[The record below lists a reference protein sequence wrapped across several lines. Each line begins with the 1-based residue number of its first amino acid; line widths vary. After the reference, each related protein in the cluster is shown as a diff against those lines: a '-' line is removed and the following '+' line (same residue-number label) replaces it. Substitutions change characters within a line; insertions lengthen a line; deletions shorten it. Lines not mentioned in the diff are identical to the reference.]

1 MSAVRWLFTF
11 VVAALS
17 QAAPAQA
24 PFSNT
29 GVAFLERHCV
39 ACHGKDKQKADLTL
53 HQYRDEASLLKSRK
67 KWKHILEAVQNA
79 EMPPDDKPQPT
90 ADERKAFLESAR
102 AVFVNFDKNA
112 KPDPGRV
119 TLRRLNRAEYN
130 NTVKDLIGMDL
141 QPANDFPSDD
151 VGHGFDHIG
160 DVLTVS
166 PVLME
171 QFLDAAQEI
180 AEQAIPLEPIKPTAR
195 GQGGKYLEPASKN
208 VPMRGKFRFFT
219 PGKSPVES
227 GPLHTPFPAEPTGSY
242 TLKARVYAESPDGK
256 PVKVSLLVSGSKL
269 ANPDAEATLAL
280 AGADKLPQTKRAKLL
295 KVVEV
300 TARDEKQAQTIEV
313 TLPPTVGV
321 ERLGLAIVRE
331 PGTSE
336 NPTVFVQS
344 LNSEGPLDTRTPFV
358 RRWVP
363 APNAK
368 PKPQLL
374 REVVAMFLPR
384 AWRRPTTPDE
394 VERIARLGD
403 AVLQRGEPVE
413 AGLRQSLI
421 AILSSPK
428 FLFRMELDDFPEH
441 LDPHPINEF
450 QLATRLS
457 YFLWATCPDD
467 QLLALAQNR
476 QLTANLDAQVRRMLK
491 DPRAE
496 TLVDNFAMQW
506 LQLRRLTQHQADEGV
521 FRRWRP
527 TLKNSMLQETRLF
540 LAEIVREDR
549 SILDMID
556 ADFTYVDRRLA
567 EVYDLKSV
575 GGFDGGDFKRVS
587 LAGTPRG
594 GLLTHA
600 SVLTVTS
607 NPTRTS
613 PVKRGKWILEQLLGD
628 PPPPPP
634 PNVPSLDDKNRKE
647 LSGSFRQKLEQ
658 HRADPACANCH
669 AKMDTMGFAM
679 ENFNA
684 IGQWRDQNEQGQPV
698 EVGGKVSGL
707 ELKTLQDL
715 KNLLK
720 DRKTEFSR
728 CVTEKMLIYA
738 LGRGLEYYDERTVDR
753 IQAQLAQGNYK
764 FSALVS
770 AIVKSDPFRL
780 RRGKTQ
786 LD

>member
-1 MSAVRWLFTF
+1 MSAVRWLFVF
-11 VVAALS
+11 AVAVFIQTAR
-17 QAAPAQA
+17 AQE
-24 PFSNT
+24 PFSKA
-29 GVAFLERHCV
+29 GVAFLERNCV
-39 ACHGKDKQKADLTL
+39 ACHGKDKQKADLTVN
-53 HQYRDEASLLKSRK
+53 QYRDDASLLKNRK
-67 KWKHILEAVQNA
+67 KWKHIIEAVQNA

-90 ADERKAFLESAR
+90 ADERKAFLENAR
-102 AVFVNFDKNA
+102 AVFTNFDKNA
-112 KPDPGRV
+112 KPDPGHV

-130 NTVKDLIGMDL
+130 NTVRDLIGMDL
-141 QPANDFPSDD
+141 RPANDFPSDD

-171 QFLDAAQEI
+171 QYLDSAQGI
-180 AEQAIPLEPIKPTAR
+180 AEQAIPLEPIKPTSR
-195 GQGGKYLEPASKN
+195 WQGGKYLEPAGKG
-208 VPMRGKFRFFT
+208 VPMRGKFRSFT
-219 PGKSPVES
+219 PGKSPIES
-227 GPLHTPFPAEPTGSY
+227 GPMHTPFPPDPTGSY
-242 TLKARVYAESPDGK
+242 KLRARVYAESPDGK
-256 PVKVSLLVSGSKL
+256 PVKVSLLVSGAKM
-269 ANPDAEATLAL
+269 ANPDPDQRLAL
-280 AGADKLPQTKRAKLL
+280 GGADQLPQTKRARLL
-295 KVVEV
+295 KVEEI
-300 TARDEKQAQTIEV
+300 TARDEKSAQTIEV
-313 TLPPTVGV
+313 ILPPTAGI

-331 PGTSE
+331 PGASE
-336 NPTVFVQS
+336 NPTVFVEY

-363 APNAK
+363 E
-368 PKPQLL
+368 PKGKAAPQLL

-413 AGLRQSLI
+413 SGLRQSLI
-421 AILSSPK
+421 GILSSPK
-428 FLFRMELDDFPEH
+428 FLFRMEPDPQPENAE
-441 LDPHPINEF
+441 PHPIDEF
-450 QLATRLS
+450 QLASRLS

-556 ADFTYVDRRLA
+556 ADYTYVDRRLA

-594 GLLTHA
+594 GLLTQA
-600 SVLTVTS
+600 SILTVTS

-707 ELKTLQDL
+707 ELKGLQDL
-715 KNLLK
+715 KSLLK
-720 DRKTEFSR
+720 ERKTEFSR

-738 LGRGLEYYDERTVDR
+738 LGRGLEYYDERAVER
-753 IQAQLAQGNYK
+753 IQGELAKGNYQ
-764 FSALVS
+764 FSALVTS
-770 AIVKSDPFRL
+770 IVKSDPFRL

-786 LD
+786 AD